1 MSSHQKIRLFDIIE
15 NSPYQKTI
23 LISAIIAFLVLE
35 LFICIAAVNHTGNK
49 SKVMISDKSGQ
60 VVYETRG
67 QVLSTYD
74 RQSFE
79 NTFGSLNNYTVGVHV
94 DVRPFPFRAW
104 LAAAIGVP
112 VGLILLLSFLV
123 RVYMALM
130 YGEAETLSP
139 LSDSLNEPGIAGFSF
154 NAFFHSLQ
162 RFSIFSLGFII
173 VLGVLILWLV
183 PSLLGDAARIGM
195 DVIREF
201 KWFFLGASLV
211 LAGIVVWIIHL
222 RYRLSRLHLEN
233 QLALEKFRIEKQLPA
248 PPRMEMPMLAES
260 TAVTENSIQ
269 PKI

>member
-1 MSSHQKIRLFDIIE
+1 MSSHQKTRLFDIIE
-15 NSPYQKTI
+15 KSPYQKTI
-23 LISAIIAFLVLE
+23 LIAAIIAFLVLE

-49 SKVMISDKSGQ
+49 SKIIISDKAGT
-60 VVYETRG
+60 VLYETMG

-79 NTFGSLNNYTVGVHV
+79 NTFGSLNNYMVSVHV

-104 LAAAIGVP
+104 LAAAIGIP

-130 YGEAETLSP
+130 YGEAESASP
-139 LSDSLNEPGIAGFSF
+139 LSDFQNHTGLAGFSF
-154 NAFFHSLQ
+154 SSFFYSLQ

-183 PSLLGDAARIGM
+183 PSLLGDALRTSI

-201 KWFFLGASLV
+201 KWFFLGTSV
-211 LAGIVVWIIHL
+211 ILAGIAVWIIHL

-248 PPRMEMPMLAES
+248 PSGMGMTLISDTLTMPSSRKEG
-260 TAVTENSIQ
+260 
-269 PKI
+269 